1 MKVII
6 GDIETYLE
14 FFLCSFYNPQSNE
27 WYRFKIHRWENDLT
41 KIVNFFENNKEYYF
55 VFYNGLRFDT
65 QVLEYLL
72 RNYQYWE
79 ELSGLEISSILYQ
92 KATDIIDDSKFD
104 VFPSYRESDLSFK
117 TIDPFEIAHYS
128 NKNRMVSLKRLMFE
142 MDMENIEELPFAP
155 DRKDLT
161 IEEINKI
168 TDYCDNDIRSLY
180 KFYKILRGDTDHPLY
195 RENDQI
201 QLRKDIEEEFGIK
214 CLNYS
219 DTKIGDE
226 IIKKYYCEES
236 GLTYEELPRKGFF
249 RKEINVGDCIAK
261 YIKFK
266 TPQLKSFLTRLRGR
280 RLTQKDDINETIKF
294 CDNAYTFAKGGLHTA
309 NKPKMFEA
317 SSDTLIID
325 WDVSSYY
332 PAIIIN
338 NKKYPHHLGK
348 GFLVGYEKM
357 FNMRLQ
363 LKSLSK
369 TDRRIAG
376 IVGALKLAVNSVYG
390 KSSDMTSWMYDR
402 QLTMFTTITGELSLL
417 MLIEA
422 YELAG
427 IKVISANTDGVTIMI
442 SKNLI
447 EKMTDINKWWTELT
461 SFSLERTDYSK
472 IVFTSVND
480 YIALKPNGEVKRKGD
495 FTVDFEL
502 HKNKSGRIIPIAL
515 REWFVNHT
523 PVVQTIRHHSC
534 IYDFCLRQKASRFFH
549 YEGIRDGKV
558 TIYNK
563 LIRYYV
569 SNSGEKIYKI
579 KNPECTTNAP
589 AKSQVEA
596 GEWVC
601 TVANFLPKTIKV
613 EDCDINYDFYVEK
626 AEAII
631 AKVDKT
637 YKKTKKEDRQQLSLW

>member
-226 IIKKYYCEES
+226 IIKKYYCEE
-236 GLTYEELPRKGFF
+236 
-249 RKEINVGDCIAK
+249 
-261 YIKFK
+261 
-266 TPQLKSFLTRLRGR
+266 
-280 RLTQKDDINETIKF
+280 
-294 CDNAYTFAKGGLHTA
+294 
-309 NKPKMFEA
+309 
-317 SSDTLIID
+317 
-325 WDVSSYY
+325 
-332 PAIIIN
+332 
-338 NKKYPHHLGK
+338 
-348 GFLVGYEKM
+348 
-357 FNMRLQ
+357 
-363 LKSLSK
+363 
-369 TDRRIAG
+369 
-376 IVGALKLAVNSVYG
+376 
-390 KSSDMTSWMYDR
+390 
-402 QLTMFTTITGELSLL
+402 
-417 MLIEA
+417 
-422 YELAG
+422 
-427 IKVISANTDGVTIMI
+427 
-442 SKNLI
+442 
-447 EKMTDINKWWTELT
+447 
-461 SFSLERTDYSK
+461 
-472 IVFTSVND
+472 
-480 YIALKPNGEVKRKGD
+480 
-495 FTVDFEL
+495 
-502 HKNKSGRIIPIAL
+502 
-515 REWFVNHT
+515 
-523 PVVQTIRHHSC
+523 
-534 IYDFCLRQKASRFFH
+534 
-549 YEGIRDGKV
+549 
-558 TIYNK
+558 
-563 LIRYYV
+563 
-569 SNSGEKIYKI
+569 
-579 KNPECTTNAP
+579 
-589 AKSQVEA
+589 
-596 GEWVC
+596 
-601 TVANFLPKTIKV
+601 
-613 EDCDINYDFYVEK
+613 
-626 AEAII
+626 
-631 AKVDKT
+631 
-637 YKKTKKEDRQQLSLW
+637 